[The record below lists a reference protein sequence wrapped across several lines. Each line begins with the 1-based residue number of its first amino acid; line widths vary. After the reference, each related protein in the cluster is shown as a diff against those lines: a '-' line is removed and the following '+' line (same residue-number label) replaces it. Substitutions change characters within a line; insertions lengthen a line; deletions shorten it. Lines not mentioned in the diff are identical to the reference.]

1 MVKLNSN
8 PEILLKK
15 RKNNELKRLEKQ
27 EQVRSRELERKRKAS
42 GKDNKFVRAE
52 TLVSNHISNE
62 IERKRIKNISKHE
75 KRIKNS
81 DDGQEVS
88 NGGQKLLFVIRV
100 PNHKKGLKIPSKAQ
114 KILHVLRLQIP
125 NSGVLVNMNSRTM
138 PLLKLISP
146 YVVVG
151 QPSLNTVRKL
161 FQKRARII
169 VPDEETQQAKEV
181 KLDNNA
187 VVEEQF
193 GDDLGFVCIEDL
205 IHEIVTL
212 GDNFKQV
219 THWLA
224 PFKLNA
230 PVGGWGPQAKLQ
242 RLQYAKEHERKV
254 SLAGD
259 ASLSEV
265 NIDDVIEEQ
274 N

>member
-169 VPDEETQQAKEV
+169 VPDEETKQAKEV

-265 NIDDVIEEQ
+265 NIDNVIEEQ